1 MIEEL
6 RSVGRPGVSIIA
18 ALIAVSVMN
27 MAPRAAGANPA
38 LARLIAMVATSYLS
52 FGQVPEWKGVEI
64 KYARRTK

>member
-38 LARLIAMVATSYLS
+38 LARLIAMVATSYL
-52 FGQVPEWKGVEI
+52 
-64 KYARRTK
+64 RTTLA